1 MMIEDDDSFV
11 QQEGLDRPAEEPRRG
26 HGLLPWLIVFITW
39 LLWTLACVLIFH
51 DRVAQAVE
59 DSGVVPLIRS
69 LEEEGPAPVPT
80 RTVSLVYP
88 FADGSV
94 ATVTMDVARYGSS
107 ALHDSVEALIGAYP
121 YEALAQGA
129 LKLVDESTRLIGLTC
144 EGGMC
149 YVDLSREVLDSPSLA
164 GYSALDQIR
173 DSLLLDESVEAV
185 TFLIEGEVLQEEQ
198 GPPEV

>member
-11 QQEGLDRPAEEPRRG
+11 QQEGLDRPAEEPR
-26 HGLLPWLIVFITW
+26 PWLIVFITW
-39 LLWTLACVLIFH
+39 LLWTLACVLLFH

-80 RTVSLVYP
+80 RTASLVYP

-198 GPPEV
+198 GTPEI